1 MKNIKSTGIAITLA
15 LVGFAASA
23 PALAQKNKD
32 AAAAQPAGWAPKLSK
47 AEATALQPLQ
57 AAVTAKD
64 WATAATALAAAQ
76 GAVTSADGRYL
87 LGQFQYVI
95 GSGTNNVQL
104 QRQGVDAML
113 ASGGGDPSKMDALQ
127 RAQGALALNAKDYAT
142 AEAVYS
148 RLAQASPND
157 VDTQFALA
165 EIKFRQNKA
174 QEALP
179 LFERAIAA
187 RQAAGQPAPEQWH
200 LLALQSAL
208 DSKNSAAA
216 VKHSRNIAASFPNQK
231 NWRNAL
237 LIFRQNAANM
247 DPGTRLDTFRLMN
260 ATQSLNHADEYV
272 GLADL
277 LARGR
282 FYAEAKDV
290 IDQGAAAGKLSRTS
304 GDAAAILK
312 EVSGKIAEDRAAL
325 AGLEARARSGATGEL
340 ALRLAEGYFGHKDYA
355 KAAEFYR
362 AALQKGGVDSNLV
375 NTRLG
380 IALGM
385 AGRKAEAEA
394 ALKAVTGPRADLASL
409 WMLWLSK
416 RA

>member
-1 MKNIKSTGIAITLA
+1 MKSTTFAVALA
-15 LVGFAASA
+15 LVAGSAAVSA
-23 PALAQKNKD
+23 PAIAQN
-32 AAAAQPAGWAPKLSK
+32 AAAQPAQWAPKIDK
-47 AEATALQPLQ
+47 KEAAALQPLQ
-57 AAVTAKD
+57 AAVNAKD
-64 WATAATALAAAQ
+64 WATATTALAAAQ
-76 GAVTSADGRYL
+76 GSVSSADGRYL

-95 GSGTNNVQL
+95 GNGTNNVQL
-104 QRQGVDAML
+104 QTQGIDAMI
-113 ASGGGDPSKMDALQ
+113 ASGGGDPTKVGTLYQ
-127 RAQGALALNAKDYAT
+127 AQGALALKAQDYAK
-142 AEAVYS
+142 AEAAFS
-148 RLAQASPND
+148 RLAQMSPND
-157 VDTQFALA
+157 LNTQVALA
-165 EIKFRQNKA
+165 ELKFRQKKP

-187 RQAAGQPAPEQWH
+187 QQAAGQPVPEQWH

-208 DSKNSAAA
+208 DTKNSAAA
-216 VKHSRNIAASFPNQK
+216 LKLSRNLAASFPNSK

-237 LIFRQNAANM
+237 LIHRQNAA
-247 DPGTRLDTFRLMN
+247 DTDSATRLDLFRLMN
-260 ATQSLNHADEYV
+260 ATKALDQSDEYI

-290 IDQGAAAGKLSRTS
+290 IDQGAASGKVNRTS

-325 AGLEARARSGATGEL
+325 AGLEGRARSGANGDL
-340 ALRLAEGYFGHKDYA
+340 ALQLAEGYFGHKDYA

-362 AALQKGGVDSNLV
+362 TALQKGGVDANLV

-409 WMLWLSK
+409 WMLWLSQ